1 MTPSTLAI
9 TGYLVTQQENETMD
23 RGLELRVKGH
33 LYEIREVNDEVL
45 DSQQGFPMAEEGYKE
60 TLQSVAD
67 CSNSELVDRVANSI
81 KEDIRSNEE
90 RPSNRSVRR
99 DARMLL
105 AEEGFV
111 ADNYLN
117 TA

>member
-1 MTPSTLAI
+1 
-9 TGYLVTQQENETMD
+9 MD
-23 RGLELRVKGH
+23 RSLELRVKGH
-33 LYEIREVNDEVL
+33 LYEIREINDEVL
-45 DSQQGFPMAEEGYKE
+45 DSQQGFPMAEEGYKKA
-60 TLQSVAD
+60 LQSVAD
-67 CSNSELVDRVANSI
+67 CSNSELMDRVANSI
-81 KEDIRSNEE
+81 KEDIRSSEE